1 MAVKQMSDGDM
12 DKVTKSTAQ
21 LLSEQPK
28 RKIKLHLPQEEKA
41 KLTSA
46 VESGKKVEWP
56 FEVVSVNGHMF
67 QIQKGVEVEVPQT
80 VAEILEQAG
89 LI

>member
-1 MAVKQMSDGDM
+1 MSVKQMSDSDI
-12 DKVTKSTAQ
+12 DKVTKSTAE
-21 LLSEQPK
+21 LLAEQPK

-41 KLTSA
+41 KLTA
-46 VESGKKVEWP
+46 AQENGKPVSWP
-56 FEVVSVNGHMF
+56 FEIVSVNGHMF
-67 QIQKGVEVEVPQT
+67 QIQKGIEVEVPQT

>member
-1 MAVKQMSDGDM
+1 MAGKQMSDSDI
-12 DKVTKSTAQ
+12 DQVTKSTAE
-21 LLSEQPK
+21 LLAEQPK

-41 KLTSA
+41 KLTA
-46 VESGKKVEWP
+46 AQENGKQVSWP
-56 FEVVSVNGHMF
+56 FEVVSVNGHIF